1 MMGVQVTVTVKDGT
15 IVSMIT
21 TGQTNSLKDT
31 QERRSIMDADED
43 ELDDL
48 IEKTEQYS
56 GKDSLSPDEYY
67 RIKNLLND
75 PEQLNRISTSAVS
88 YLIIGNYDDD
98 ESFSPE
104 DRLELVRLALNDR
117 DPSAYA
123 FLMEE
128 IDEAWGDEFITK
140 FRILADRVA
149 YIVGVFEDDAGG
161 HANESGIV
169 VTEPYR
175 SRTHILKRAYETEEE
190 ERAAYNAMQANIFTI
205 ISRTGGLYTW
215 TDRFE
220 LVEEAMNIP
229 VEPPE

>member
-1 MMGVQVTVTVKDGT
+1 MGVQVTVTVKDGT

>member
-1 MMGVQVTVTVKDGT
+1 MGVQVTVTVKDGT

-98 ESFSPE
+98 KSFSTE

>member
-1 MMGVQVTVTVKDGT
+1 MGVQVTVTVKDGT

-75 PEQLNRISTSAVS
+75 PEQLNRISMSAVS

-98 ESFSPE
+98 ESFSTE
-104 DRLELVRLALNDR
+104 DRVSTE
-117 DPSAYA
+117 
-123 FLMEE
+123 
-128 IDEAWGDEFITK
+128 
-140 FRILADRVA
+140 VA
-149 YIVGVFEDDAGG
+149 I
-161 HANESGIV
+161 
-169 VTEPYR
+169 
-175 SRTHILKRAYETEEE
+175 
-190 ERAAYNAMQANIFTI
+190 
-205 ISRTGGLYTW
+205 
-215 TDRFE
+215 
-220 LVEEAMNIP
+220 
-229 VEPPE
+229 

>member
-1 MMGVQVTVTVKDGT
+1 MGVQVTVTVKDGT

-43 ELDDL
+43 ELDNL

-98 ESFSPE
+98 KSFSTE